1 MPSATCQSPPNTLIN
16 PTAAF
21 IRCTGKFRFACLGDR
36 LVPAQRSRAIADA
49 HAHAAQT
56 EFRNLKAAVAE
67 CACLHGRCPVVG
79 QPSGLAGITWLNGN
93 RRTGH
98 HRPPGAN
105 RLARSVEPLRRCPV
119 TKRWY
124 RPPGAIW
131 QAPWPQRKGRH
142 ALQEEPE
149 AHHGPQEL
157 TRRIASTAVRCDAKS
172 TRVLTAVGLRCMS
185 FLTRTGAAFS
195 DEANLSTMA
204 CVIEGG
210 RAGIDDPASSMGRIS
225 RCAGRLPLR
234 WQHGST
240 PLARPADGTGNKT
253 LHTPRAWTGI
263 NRAPAAFT
271 RMQGPARPGRQTD
284 VPRHTTGQ
292 ATGH

>member
-1 MPSATCQSPPNTLIN
+1 MPSATGQSPSNALIN

-21 IRCTGKFRFACLGDR
+21 IRCTCKFRFACLGDR

-49 HAHAAQT
+49 HAHAAKT

-67 CACLHGRCPVVG
+67 CARLHGRCPVVG
-79 QPSGLAGITWLNGN
+79 QPPGLAGITWLNGN

-98 HRPPGAN
+98 
-105 RLARSVEPLRRCPV
+105 RSRTASQDPRRAASPLSGNKALV
-119 TKRWY
+119 SAAGLDMASAMAAAQGT
-124 RPPGAIW
+124 
-131 QAPWPQRKGRH
+131 H

-172 TRVLTAVGLRCMS
+172 TRVLTAVGLRCMP

-210 RAGIDDPASSMGRIS
+210 T
-225 RCAGRLPLR
+225 R
-234 WQHGST
+234 W
-240 PLARPADGTGNKT
+240 
-253 LHTPRAWTGI
+253 
-263 NRAPAAFT
+263 NR
-271 RMQGPARPGRQTD
+271 
-284 VPRHTTGQ
+284 
-292 ATGH
+292 